1 MTIAV
6 IGQTN
11 AGGGV
16 EVEVEVAIVAGC
28 VFMRT
33 GLITKIWNSNFST

>member
-1 MTIAV
+1 MTVAV
-6 IGQTN
+6 IGQIN

-33 GLITKIWNSNFST
+33 GSITKIWNSNFFT